1 MITSAMA
8 ARGPTAP
15 DACAWTFALLLA
27 TGKRSV
33 CVRPAPVFVD
43 H

>member
-1 MITSAMA
+1 MITSGMV

-15 DACAWTFALLLA
+15 DACAWKLALLPA
-27 TGKRSV
+27 TGRRSV